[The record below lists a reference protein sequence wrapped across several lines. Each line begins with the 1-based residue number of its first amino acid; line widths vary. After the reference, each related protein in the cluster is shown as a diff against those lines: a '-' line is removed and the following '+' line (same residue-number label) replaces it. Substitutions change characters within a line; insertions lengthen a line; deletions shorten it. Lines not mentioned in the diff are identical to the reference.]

1 MARPEQGCRLARRI
15 TYACAFG
22 VILSSCAPRAS
33 SGSRAAAVSTPRTS
47 VPKTAPQIV
56 KAPETRAAPI
66 ESKPTLPSIA
76 LKPIPTKAEQII
88 RLVREGNLINESA
101 GELVFSK
108 NSLMRDA
115 RSGLYEDAILLGRLR
130 RALKEA
136 ADIPNSIYDTAT
148 VRDAK
153 AVLKIDETLS
163 APAAARAIDAA
174 LLTPGVHAV
183 QARIAG

>member
-1 MARPEQGCRLARRI
+1 M
-15 TYACAFG
+15 
-22 VILSSCAPRAS
+22 
-33 SGSRAAAVSTPRTS
+33 
-47 VPKTAPQIV
+47 PKTAPQIA
-56 KAPETRAAPI
+56 KAPEARAAPI
-66 ESKPTLPSIA
+66 ESSPTLPSIPP
-76 LKPIPTKAEQII
+76 KPIPTKAEQII

-108 NSLMRDA
+108 NNLMRDA

-136 ADIPNSIYDTAT
+136 ANIPNSIYDTAT
-148 VRDAK
+148 VRDAR
-153 AVLKIDETLS
+153 AVLKIDDTLS

-174 LLTPGVHAV
+174 LMTPGVHAV